1 MLQSMPS
8 NVYMHTNLCISTAF
22 LRNRVVFFFLVYTY
36 SHTAFLDYGGDI
48 LPRFPIRSPRKAAR
62 CKLPFALRPR
72 PVPMKSRIAPRKDT
86 QEMAKETHGIER

>member
-36 SHTAFLDYGGDI
+36 SHTAFLDYGGVHFTQVSHPQSAQGGS
-48 LPRFPIRSPRKAAR
+48 LQAPLCPPPKA
-62 CKLPFALRPR
+62 RPNE
-72 PVPMKSRIAPRKDT
+72 K
-86 QEMAKETHGIER
+86 